1 MLRAALLALLI
12 MLFLPADSSLALSC
26 VQLPTVEQAYDRYDG
41 IVIGHVDKVS
51 PSDDCSSNELH
62 ITVKRSFKTITEHS
76 LILKEN
82 ITWGALNGPS
92 ETGKDYLFYLKQ
104 TDGQW
109 ENPLCSPSA
118 IISSNAAGPEYLQ
131 DKEITLL
138 PAPQPPADDNSSLA
152 DNTPIDAW
160 TIGGLVVIG
169 IFTVATIVRY
179 HRKRP

>member
-12 MLFLPADSSLALSC
+12 MLFLPAGSSLALSC
-26 VQLPTVEQAYDRYDG
+26 AELPTVEQAYDHYDG

-51 PSDDCSSNELH
+51 RSNDDSNEIH
-62 ITVKRSFKTITEHS
+62 ITVKRSFKAITERS

-92 ETGKDYLFYLKQ
+92 ETGKDYLFYLKK
-104 TDGQW
+104 TDGEW
-109 ENPLCSPSA
+109 ENPLCSPSTV
-118 IISSNAAGPEYLQ
+118 ISSNSAGPEYLQ
-131 DKEITLL
+131 NKEITLL
-138 PAPQPPADDNSSLA
+138 PAPQPPTDDNSSLA

-169 IFTVATIVRY
+169 ILTVATIVWHR
-179 HRKRP
+179 RKRD

>member
-12 MLFLPADSSLALSC
+12 MLFLPAGSSLALSC
-26 VQLPTVEQAYDRYDG
+26 AQLPTVEQAYDHYDG
-41 IVIGHVDKVS
+41 IVIGHVDKMS
-51 PSDDCSSNELH
+51 PSDDGTSNELH
-62 ITVKRSFKTITEHS
+62 ITVKRSFKTITERS

-118 IISSNAAGPEYLQ
+118 VISSNAAGPEYLQ

-169 IFTVATIVRY
+169 IFTVVTIVWHR
-179 HRKRP
+179 RKRG